1 MAKGLAGVD
10 STKGLVQ
17 IPIMP
22 YSNKCF
28 QIGKSLSTEDRVE
41 ILLSLIQN
49 MDMVAWGPY
58 EVLVADSNFI
68 MHKLNVDPQVPQKKI
83 KKKKKQNKTKIEEVR
98 KTPHVEAKKEKVEKL
113 KRSGAIKEVFFPEWL
128 AKTVVVKKKNGKWRV
143 CVDFTNLNRACL
155 KDRSKIDQLVDTTIG
170 HQRMRFLDAFQGY
183 HQIALAPE
191 DQENTSF
198 ITPEGNY
205 HYTMMPFELKN
216 AGATYQRMVTRM
228 FTELISKTVEVYIN
242 DVVVKMKERVGHA
255 CDLVDVFDILR

>member
-1 MAKGLAGVD
+1 MSNQVDKDLPD
-10 STKGLVQ
+10 STAKHPEV
-17 IPIMP
+17 
-22 YSNKCF
+22 F
-28 QIGKSLSTEDRVE
+28 QYL
-41 ILLSLIQN
+41 
-49 MDMVAWGPY
+49 Y
-58 EVLVADSNFI
+58 F
-68 MHKLNVDPQVPQKKI
+68 
-83 KKKKKQNKTKIEEVR
+83 
-98 KTPHVEAKKEKVEKL
+98 KKEKVEKL

-216 AGATYQRMVTRM
+216 ARATY
-228 FTELISKTVEVYIN
+228 
-242 DVVVKMKERVGHA
+242 
-255 CDLVDVFDILR
+255 